1 MEQNNGSEQILKDT
15 IQENVSKTKAESN
28 PISERQYT
36 HTHTHHGE
44 RVNTEMDPDKVIQLH
59 PRTQYRFSLVVYA

>member
-1 MEQNNGSEQILKDT
+1 MHSWEQDNGSEQILKDI
-15 IQENVSKTKAESN
+15 IQENVSKTKAQSN

-36 HTHTHHGE
+36 HTRRE

-59 PRTQYRFSLVVYA
+59 LRTQHRFSLVVYA